1 MKEKRKTT
9 SIQTLKPTTFLK
21 EELASAL
28 SRITQEH
35 ILGSGMRSE
44 PMLMLAKNNKRKI
57 GKKKK
62 RKKCQFFGGYQ
73 HNPEMPRP
81 GFVQVLFY
89 GKQLL
94 RVPWREP
101 GWGSVLQRELPFSAS
116 VSPFSKMA
124 PKGFALPHPCAA
136 ESISVADDNTSKVLP
151 WELAAS
157 CLCFAC
163 SHCQNHKRTKW
174 W

>member
-57 GKKKK
+57 GKKK
-62 RKKCQFFGGYQ
+62 RGRNVNFLEDINIILKCQD
-73 HNPEMPRP
+73 
-81 GFVQVLFY
+81 LD
-89 GKQLL
+89 L
-94 RVPWREP
+94 
-101 GWGSVLQRELPFSAS
+101 
-116 VSPFSKMA
+116 SK
-124 PKGFALPHPCAA
+124 
-136 ESISVADDNTSKVLP
+136 
-151 WELAAS
+151 S
-157 CLCFAC
+157 C
-163 SHCQNHKRTKW
+163 SMGNSS
-174 W
+174 